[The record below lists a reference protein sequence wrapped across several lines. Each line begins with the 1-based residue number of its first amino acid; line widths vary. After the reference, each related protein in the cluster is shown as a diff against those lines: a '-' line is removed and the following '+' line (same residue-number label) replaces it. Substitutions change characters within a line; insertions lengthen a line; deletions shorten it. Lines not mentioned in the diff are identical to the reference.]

1 MASVHDMKAHK
12 DTYEGM
18 LTLFKAGI
26 PVVGVIAALVIYLLT
41 H

>member
-18 LTLFKAGI
+18 LTLFKAAI
-26 PVVGVIAALVIYLLT
+26 PVIGVITVLVLYLLS